1 VEEPELEPEQEAVI
15 EELEPQIMEAA
26 IDTVVQDTGSEELSA
41 EDKEEAERR
50 MNRVRQALTNILRWD
65 GEKGKNALRK
75 LAHTIEAFSA
85 GWNGNPSQITEQLL
99 EEHRAQRDH
108 AHGQD
113 DMRLQGDIALE
124 QDRQSQDF
132 QREQNTYNQD
142 FQREQNR
149 EDQDFQREQ
158 NTQYQDFQREMQQIE
173 NEFAWDMRRF
183 DAMDEQER
191 MMLADRLNREMAR
204 LERELGDAAFETQ
217 LALKIQNDQKF
228 MEWVANNADMAA
240 RAARAEGGVDDVTH
254 TSNVVTGW
262 LGALAGLRRL

>member
-1 VEEPELEPEQEAVI
+1 
-15 EELEPQIMEAA
+15 MEAA

-85 GWNGNPSQITEQLL
+85 GWNGNPSQITEQIL

-149 EDQDFQREQ
+149 EGQDFQREQ
-158 NTQYQDFQREMQQIE
+158 NTQDQDFQREMQQIE

-204 LERELGDAAFETQ
+204 LERELGDAAFETH
-217 LALKIQNDQKF
+217 LALTL
-228 MEWVANNADMAA
+228 ANTVELKELVEQDPYRWARLVRAISGIDPGTHASDLIGRWAD
-240 RAARAEGGVDDVTH
+240 
-254 TSNVVTGW
+254 
-262 LGALAGLRRL
+262 RLIPW